1 MSEKLEASYKL
12 PSKKCVSMKNYL
24 GEITKKDTLLK
35 SLTLEQLRVFEAAA
49 RHCSFTKAAQE
60 LFITQPTVS
69 MQIKHLTQ
77 AVGTPLFDHVGKRVF
92 LTQAGLE
99 VLSTCREIFYSLE
112 KLEGV
117 ICDLK
122 GMKQGKLKIAG
133 ATTTKYFISKLLKP
147 FCDLY
152 PGVNISI
159 EIANH
164 KTLLSRLNDNLD
176 DLYILSCLPEKAD
189 IEVTPFLDNP
199 LVMVSS
205 CHHHLANQDYIPL
218 LSLAEESFILRE
230 QGSGTRNFVQ
240 QFFKQNGIPINI
252 KLELGSNETIEQAV
266 FDGLGI
272 SVLSL
277 NSLHTTEIG
286 SKLTVLNVEGFPLHQ
301 QWHIVFPKKKQ
312 LSITASTFM
321 EYLMAEGMRYKKGEV
336 ALLEVA
342 SS

>member
-1 MSEKLEASYKL
+1 MLGKVETSYKL
-12 PSKKCVSMKNYL
+12 PSNECVSMKNYL
-24 GEITKKDTLLK
+24 GDISKKDTLLK
-35 SLTLEQLRVFEAAA
+35 SVTLEQLRVFEAAA

-77 AVGTPLFDHVGKRVF
+77 ALGTPLFDHVGKRVF

-99 VLSTCREIFYSLE
+99 VLSTCKEIFYSLE
-112 KLEGV
+112 KLEAV
-117 ICDLK
+117 VCDLK
-122 GMKQGKLKIAG
+122 GMKQGRLKI
-133 ATTTKYFISKLLKP
+133 

-176 DLYILSCLPEKAD
+176 DLYILSCLPDKTD
-189 IEVTPFLDNP
+189 IEATPFLDNP
-199 LVMVSS
+199 LVVVAA
-205 CHHHLANQDYIPL
+205 CNHPLANRDYIPL
-218 LSLAEESFILRE
+218 ACLAEEAFILRE
-230 QGSGTRNFVQ
+230 QGSGTRNVVQ

-252 KLELGSNETIEQAV
+252 KLELGSSETIEQAV
-266 FDGLGI
+266 LDGLGL

-277 NSLHTTEIG
+277 NSLNATEIG
-286 SKLTVLNVEGFPLHQ
+286 SRLAILNVEGFPIQ
-301 QWHIVFPKKKQ
+301 QQLQIVFPKKKQ

-321 EYLMAEGMRYKKGEV
+321 EYLIAEGLRYSKGESIP
-336 ALLEVA
+336 LLEVA
-342 SS
+342 GG